1 MGNSIHYS
9 AMTEMYDELK
19 EDRVFIN
26 KNMNPDYPLMANAIY
41 LEDEMQIIM
50 MVWGI
55 PWYKLETG
63 TRAYMRG
70 IPKDSKMKSENYPP
84 VIWNT
89 I

>member
-41 LEDEMQIIM
+41 SEDEMQIIM
-50 MVWGI
+50 MVWGNSVVQ
-55 PWYKLETG
+55 TG
-63 TRAYMRG
+63 DRNEGLYAWNPERF
-70 IPKDSKMKSENYPP
+70 KDEE
-84 VIWNT
+84 
-89 I
+89 

>member
-41 LEDEMQIIM
+41 SEDEM
-50 MVWGI
+50 
-55 PWYKLETG
+55 
-63 TRAYMRG
+63 
-70 IPKDSKMKSENYPP
+70 
-84 VIWNT
+84 
-89 I
+89 